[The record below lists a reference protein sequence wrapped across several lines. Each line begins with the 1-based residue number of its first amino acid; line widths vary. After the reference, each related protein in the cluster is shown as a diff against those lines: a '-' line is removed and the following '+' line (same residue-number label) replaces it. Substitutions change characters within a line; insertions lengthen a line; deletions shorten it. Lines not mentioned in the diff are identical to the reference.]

1 MKQEIIGLENIA
13 DAVSRLSQQARTYQF
28 SSHNPGHLI
37 IGLDR
42 GCGRTTV
49 TRFVAESLAEADP
62 YRFSYCGSHLYLE
75 FELEETVQSIK
86 NVIYEIDNNHGY
98 SNAYQ
103 GVIAFD
109 VAALIRHV
117 DEEQTR
123 FFLRKL
129 GNLCKTA
136 TVICFLPNKRSASG
150 DRLALRIQE
159 TVGHAK
165 YLFAEAYTAEQF
177 SLIGQRILQN
187 EFFIE
192 CDNSLEVKK
201 QFLRCKDIHEVRLLA
216 ALLAGNAET
225 VECIPRITSKSIKL
239 TERGQQHAK

>member
-49 TRFVAESLAEADP
+49 TRFVADSLAEADP

-98 SNAYQ
+98 SN
-103 GVIAFD
+103 V
-109 VAALIRHV
+109 L
-117 DEEQTR
+117 
-123 FFLRKL
+123 
-129 GNLCKTA
+129 
-136 TVICFLPNKRSASG
+136 
-150 DRLALRIQE
+150 
-159 TVGHAK
+159 
-165 YLFAEAYTAEQF
+165 
-177 SLIGQRILQN
+177 
-187 EFFIE
+187 
-192 CDNSLEVKK
+192 
-201 QFLRCKDIHEVRLLA
+201 
-216 ALLAGNAET
+216 
-225 VECIPRITSKSIKL
+225 
-239 TERGQQHAK
+239 

>member
-49 TRFVAESLAEADP
+49 TRFVADSLAEADP

-123 FFLRKL
+123 FFYGSSGIYAKPQRLSVSCPINDRQAGTALRSEFRKPSVTL
-129 GNLCKTA
+129 NTFCRSLHGRA
-136 TVICFLPNKRSASG
+136 ILPNR
-150 DRLALRIQE
+150 
-159 TVGHAK
+159 
-165 YLFAEAYTAEQF
+165 
-177 SLIGQRILQN
+177 
-187 EFFIE
+187 
-192 CDNSLEVKK
+192 
-201 QFLRCKDIHEVRLLA
+201 A
-216 ALLAGNAET
+216 AHS
-225 VECIPRITSKSIKL
+225 PK
-239 TERGQQHAK
+239 